1 MSLTQGDP
9 LPNIT
14 TTKEVKTLGPDW
26 YNTYLQDLAKPGTT
40 LMGKTGEE
48 LVAPMSALQTDALKS
63 ASGDLS
69 RYEDLMSKAGVTA
82 EQAAKG
88 ITPEMIQSYMNPYTS
103 GVVDEMGR
111 LQQQN
116 LQRSLLP
123 TLKSA
128 FAGTGGY
135 GSSRMSG
142 ALGQALADM
151 QANLTGQQTK
161 ALESG
166 YGKALDTALAQAGLT
181 RQAAETQKNVA
192 QADIDAAIKSLEE
205 QYGLGSREQQFEQSK
220 ILAPVAAAKSAA
232 DVYANLKVPTTVSET
247 ANAPIPGAYSTSP
260 LAQIAGL
267 GALFAS
273 GSGGTSAAEGFLK
286 AILGKNYSTNPGGAL
301 GALKDWWDSNSTD
314 YSGVPTDSTTGTE
327 AATGFDSAGN
337 PII

>member
-26 YNTYLQDLAKPGTT
+26 YNQYLQSLAQPGTN
-40 LMGKTGEE
+40 LLGKTGEE
-48 LVAPMSALQTDALKS
+48 LVAPMSALQTCAI
-63 ASGDLS
+63 AAAPGDLS

-82 EQAAKG
+82 EQAARG

-103 GVVDEMGR
+103 NVVDEMGR
-111 LQQQN
+111 LQQKN
-116 LQRSLLP
+116 LQTNLLP

-128 FAGTGGY
+128 FAGTGGF

-151 QANLTGQQTK
+151 QANLTGQQQK

-181 RQAAETQKNVA
+181 RQAAETQRGVA
-192 QADIDAAIKSLEE
+192 QSDLDAAVKALEE
-205 QYGLGSREQQFEQSK
+205 QYGLGAKEQQFEQSK

-247 ANAPIPGAYSTSP
+247 ANAPIPGAYATSP

-273 GSGGTSAAEGFLK
+273 GSGGTSAASGLMNTLFGK
-286 AILGKNYSTNPGGAL
+286 DFSTGSGGVLGG
-301 GALKDWWDSNSTD
+301 LKDWWNSSGSSNFTP
-314 YSGVPTDSTTGTE
+314 GVQTPEE
-327 AATGFDSAGN
+327 AAYSESLGDFPG
-337 PII
+337 

>member
-26 YNTYLQDLAKPGTT
+26 YNQYLQSLAQPGTN
-40 LMGKTGEE
+40 LLGKTGEE
-48 LVAPMSALQTDALKS
+48 LVAPMSALQTGAI
-63 ASGDLS
+63 AAAPGDLS

-103 GVVDEMGR
+103 NVVDEMGR
-111 LQQQN
+111 LQQKN
-116 LQRSLLP
+116 LQTNLLP

-128 FAGTGGY
+128 FAGTGGF

-151 QANLTGQQTK
+151 QANLTGQQQK
-161 ALESG
+161 ALETG

-181 RQAAETQKNVA
+181 RQAAETQRGVA
-192 QADIDAAIKSLEE
+192 QSDLDAAVKALEE
-205 QYGLGSREQQFEQSK
+205 QYGLGAKEQQFEQSK

-273 GSGGTSAAEGFLK
+273 GTGGTSAADGFLK
-286 AILGKNYSTNPGGAL
+286 AIFGKDFSTGSGGAL
-301 GALKDWWDSNSTD
+301 GALKDWWNSQGSSDFT
-314 YSGVPTDSTTGTE
+314 PGTQTPEE
-327 AATGFDSAGN
+327 AAVSEDLGDFPG
-337 PII
+337 